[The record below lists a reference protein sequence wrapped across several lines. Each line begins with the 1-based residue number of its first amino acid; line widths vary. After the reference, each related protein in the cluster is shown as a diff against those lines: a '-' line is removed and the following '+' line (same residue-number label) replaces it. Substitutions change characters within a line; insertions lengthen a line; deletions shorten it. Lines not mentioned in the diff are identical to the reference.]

1 MSDESRQA
9 PRPRAGRTTAG
20 RRRLRH
26 ALTVAAIE
34 KFLEQGYE
42 ATTVDEIASAAGV
55 GRRTFFRYFRSKE
68 DAIFPNHDEVLAGIE
83 RLFETAG
90 EARNPVEVA
99 CAGVGL
105 VLDLYLSDPE
115 VSVKRYA
122 LTRTV
127 PSLRDKEVASVDRYQ
142 RVLAG
147 YLRSRFEAAGDPLAD
162 LRGSVA
168 AAAVAA
174 AHNHVLR
181 RWLRGGGTVDAH
193 AHAKEAFGLVIDAF
207 AVPSGGAAPG
217 LHLGT
222 GPQTPL
228 PSGGATP
235 GPQLGANPQAPL
247 PSGGAD
253 SGDTGDETV
262 VAVLRTSAQ
271 LSEVVRQI
279 SAALRESG
287 RN

>member
-1 MSDESRQA
+1 MSDEPRRS

-20 RRRLRH
+20 RRKLRH
-26 ALTVAAIE
+26 SLTVAAIDL
-34 KFLEQGYE
+34 FLDQGYD

-68 DAIFPNHDEVLAGIE
+68 DSIFPNHEEVLLDIE
-83 RLFETAG
+83 QLFATADP
-90 EARNPVEVA
+90 AQNPVEVA

-105 VLDLYLSDPE
+105 VLDFYLSDPD

-142 RVLAG
+142 RVLAR
-147 YLRSRFEAAGDPLAD
+147 YLRGRFEADGEPMAD

-181 RWLRGGGTVDAH
+181 RWLRSGGKDNAH
-193 AHAKEAFGLVIDAF
+193 AHAKEAFALVVDAF
-207 AVPSGGAAPG
+207 SADV
-217 LHLGT
+217 
-222 GPQTPL
+222 
-228 PSGGATP
+228 ATEEKP
-235 GPQLGANPQAPL
+235 
-247 PSGGAD
+247 D
-253 SGDTGDETV
+253 EDTV
-262 VAVLRTSAQ
+262 IAVLRSSAG
-271 LSEVVRQI
+271 LSDVVRQI
-279 SAALRESG
+279 SEALRDT
-287 RN
+287 

>member
-1 MSDESRQA
+1 MSDESRSA
-9 PRPRAGRTTAG
+9 PRPRVGRTTAG

-34 KFLEQGYE
+34 KFSEQGYD

-68 DAIFPNHDEVLAGIE
+68 DAIFPNHEEVLGRIE
-83 RLFETAG
+83 QLFATAD
-90 EARNPVEVA
+90 ERQNPLEVA

-105 VLDLYLSDPE
+105 VLDSYLADPD
-115 VSVKRYA
+115 VSVKRFA

-142 RVLAG
+142 RVLATF
-147 YLRSRFEAAGDPLAD
+147 LRARFQAAGDPLWD

-181 RWLRGGGTVDAH
+181 RWLRSGGAEDAH
-193 AHAKEAFGLVIDAF
+193 AHAKEAFALVIDAF
-207 AVPSGGAAPG
+207 ADTAAPR
-217 LHLGT
+217 
-222 GPQTPL
+222 
-228 PSGGATP
+228 
-235 GPQLGANPQAPL
+235 
-247 PSGGAD
+247 AD
-253 SGDTGDETV
+253 RDDESV
-262 VAVLRTSAQ
+262 VAVLKTSAP

-279 SAALRESG
+279 SQALRSAD
-287 RN
+287 

>member
-1 MSDESRQA
+1 MSDESRPA
-9 PRPRAGRTTAG
+9 PRPRVGRTTAG

-34 KFLEQGYE
+34 KFSEQGYD

-68 DAIFPNHDEVLAGIE
+68 DAIFPNHEEVLVRIE
-83 RLFETAG
+83 QLFAAADE
-90 EARNPVEVA
+90 RQNPLEVA

-105 VLDLYLSDPE
+105 VLDSYLADPD
-115 VSVKRYA
+115 VSVKRFA

-142 RVLAG
+142 RVLAT
-147 YLRSRFEAAGDPLAD
+147 YLRARFRTAGDPLWD

-181 RWLRGGGTVDAH
+181 RWLRSGGTEDAH
-193 AHAKEAFGLVIDAF
+193 AHAKEAFALVVDAF
-207 AVPSGGAAPG
+207 SDVTRAGDDRDREDHDESVIAILKAS
-217 LHLGT
+217 
-222 GPQTPL
+222 
-228 PSGGATP
+228 
-235 GPQLGANPQAPL
+235 APL
-247 PSGGAD
+247 SD
-253 SGDTGDETV
+253 
-262 VAVLRTSAQ
+262 
-271 LSEVVRQI
+271 VVRQI
-279 SAALRESG
+279 SQALRSG
-287 RN
+287 G

>member
-1 MSDESRQA
+1 MSETSRRS

-42 ATTVDEIASAAGV
+42 ATTVDEITSAAGV

-68 DAIFPNHDEVLAGIE
+68 DAIFPNHDEVLHEIE
-83 RLFETAG
+83 ELFASADPG
-90 EARNPVEVA
+90 RNPVEVA
-99 CAGVGL
+99 CAAVGL
-105 VLDLYLSDPE
+105 VLDFYLADPE

-127 PSLRDKEVASVDRYQ
+127 PSLRDREVASVDRYQ
-142 RVLAG
+142 RVLAR
-147 YLRSRFEAAGDPLAD
+147 YLRSRFEAGGDPLAD

-181 RWLRGGGTVDAH
+181 RWLRSGGTGDAH
-193 AHAKEAFGLVIDAF
+193 SHAEEAFRLVIEAF
-207 AVPSGGAAPG
+207 PREKPEAGGE
-217 LHLGT
+217 
-222 GPQTPL
+222 
-228 PSGGATP
+228 
-235 GPQLGANPQAPL
+235 
-247 PSGGAD
+247 
-253 SGDTGDETV
+253 ETL
-262 VAVLRTSAQ
+262 VAVLRSSAP
-271 LSEVVRQI
+271 LTEVVRKI
-279 SAALRESG
+279 SAELHASEG
-287 RN
+287 R

>member
-1 MSDESRQA
+1 MPDEPSRS

-20 RRRLRH
+20 RRKLRH

-68 DAIFPNHDEVLAGIE
+68 DAIFPNHEEVLRDIE
-83 RLFETAG
+83 RLFAAADP
-90 EARNPVEVA
+90 ARNPVEVA
-99 CAGVGL
+99 CAAVGL
-105 VLDLYLSDPE
+105 VLDFYLADPE

-142 RVLAG
+142 RVLAA
-147 YLRSRFEAAGDPLAD
+147 YLRARFEADGDPIAD

-181 RWLRGGGTVDAH
+181 RWLRSGGTDDVH
-193 AHAKEAFGLVIDAF
+193 AHAREAFRLVTDAF
-207 AVPSGGAAPG
+207 SEPER
-217 LHLGT
+217 
-222 GPQTPL
+222 
-228 PSGGATP
+228 
-235 GPQLGANPQAPL
+235 QAERGEQP
-247 PSGGAD
+247 AD
-253 SGDTGDETV
+253 QTV
-262 VAVLRTSAQ
+262 VAVLTTTTP
-271 LSEVVRQI
+271 LPDVVSRL
-279 SAALRESG
+279 SAALRGTGAEQG
-287 RN
+287 AP